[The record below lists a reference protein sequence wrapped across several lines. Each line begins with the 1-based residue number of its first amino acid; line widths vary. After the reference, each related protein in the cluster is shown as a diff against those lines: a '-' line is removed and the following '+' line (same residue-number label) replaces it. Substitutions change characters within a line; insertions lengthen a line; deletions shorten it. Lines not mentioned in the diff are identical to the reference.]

1 VSWQSPYMPRP
12 RLMGGPPPMP
22 VVPRERVGR
31 GAPSAP
37 APTFSL
43 RPEPALEPKPQPKVL
58 PYIFGLHITDQIR
71 GLRFEFYTVA
81 PPFVDKVHAKLLVAE
96 ITHKHG
102 LELADVYGPSRQV
115 VHVAARHEAMV
126 AVRRACPRWGLKKI
140 GNFFGGRDHTT
151 VLHALKQFGK
161 NETKYAPRLAHL
173 TDNSVNQMVG
183 DYKEYNLTY
192 KQVAERYKVSHSF
205 VERTFRKLKVQAN
218 THRAYDAGRPRK
230 FTDEMILE
238 VRRMIASGMRNCDI
252 ARKIGYMSSRR
263 VSDVRLGH
271 KYKDVQSPAP
281 QSQQGGAC
289 E

>member
-31 GAPSAP
+31 VEPAP

-43 RPEPALEPKPQPKVL
+43 RPEPAPEPKPQPKVL
-58 PYIFGLHITDQIR
+58 PYIFGLHLEDQIR
-71 GLRFEFYTVA
+71 GLRFQFYTVA
-81 PPFVDKVHAKLLVAE
+81 PPFVDAIHAKLLVAE
-96 ITHKHG
+96 ITHKHK

-205 VERTFRKLKVQAN
+205 VEKTFRKLKVQAN
-218 THRAYDAGRPRK
+218 THRSGEAGRPRK
-230 FTDEMILE
+230 FTNDMILE
-238 VRRMIASGMRNCDI
+238 VRRLIASGMRNCDI
-252 ARKIGYMSSRR
+252 ARKVGYMSSRR

-271 KYKDVQSPAP
+271 KYKDVQSPL
-281 QSQQGGAC
+281 QSQQEGLSA
-289 E
+289 